1 MAHGHGLTLDHAAW
15 SSPWRSRS
23 VRDKGVLSLGLLV
36 AAVSLPPVPGG
47 AAVALV
53 SLVLL
58 LGPIRVGWR
67 RLGRIVWLPLLSIAI
82 GVATVAV
89 SVSWDAGL
97 RFEITLAGLVTA
109 GNLTVRAIAA
119 TLAMFTLACSTPMI
133 DLFSA
138 LRRARVPAPLVEI
151 ASLIYRFA
159 FGLLESA
166 GAIHEA
172 QEARL
177 GYANRKAAMRSASM
191 GVSMLFLRSWD
202 RARRL
207 EEGLSGRGYE
217 DTLRTLDPVRVRSTA
232 FLAGGIALLAVL
244 IGGSIAWEVVR

>member
-1 MAHGHGLTLDHAAW
+1 M
-15 SSPWRSRS
+15 
-23 VRDKGVLSLGLLV
+23 
-36 AAVSLPPVPGG
+36 
-47 AAVALV
+47 
-53 SLVLL
+53 
-58 LGPIRVGWR
+58 
-67 RLGRIVWLPLLSIAI
+67 
-82 GVATVAV
+82 
-89 SVSWDAGL
+89 
-97 RFEITLAGLVTA
+97 
-109 GNLTVRAIAA
+109 
-119 TLAMFTLACSTPMI
+119 
-133 DLFSA
+133 
-138 LRRARVPAPLVEI
+138 EI

-217 DTLRTLDPVRVRSTA
+217 DTLRTLDPVLARSTA
-232 FLAGGIALLAVL
+232 FLAGGIAVLAVL

>member
-1 MAHGHGLTLDHAAW
+1 MAHGLALDHAAW
-15 SSPWRSRS
+15 SSPWRLRS
-23 VRDKGVLSLGLLV
+23 VRDKAVLSLGLLL
-36 AAVSLPPVPGG
+36 AAVSLPSVPGG
-47 AAVALV
+47 VAVAVV

-58 LGPIRVGWR
+58 LGPIRVGWG
-67 RLGRIVWLPLLSIAI
+67 RLARIVWIPALSIAI

-97 RFEITLAGLVTA
+97 RLQLTASGLATA
-109 GNLTVRAIAA
+109 GALAVRAIAA

-133 DLFSA
+133 DLLSS
-138 LRRARVPAPLVEI
+138 LRRLRVPDPLIEI
-151 ASLIYRFA
+151 ASLIYRFT

-166 GAIHEA
+166 GAVHAA

-191 GVSMLFLRSWD
+191 GVAALFIRSWD

-207 EEGLSGRGYE
+207 EAGLAGRGYE
-217 DTLRTLDPVRVRSTA
+217 DALRTLEPGRRRSRA
-232 FLAGGIALLAVL
+232 FLAGSLVLLGTIVA
-244 IGGSIAWEVVR
+244 GSVAWEVTR